1 VSAPAPG
8 SAPEFP
14 ETRGESG
21 FAPRLAPAP
30 TAKPAKKAKPAH
42 RLTAR
47 KAAPTG
53 RHAARRA
60 PRKRRLAVVYD
71 VDGPRVRLGV
81 GWFAVAL
88 AGIAAGPVT
97 AALVYGVAAAWAG
110 RQIVRAW
117 GSVAWQ
123 ADLAAG
129 LAGVPVLAA
138 LGGTRAVVGALVLAA
153 LVAVVAACTPGAARF
168 HGAGGRIAGLAILL
182 IATIPAIAGA
192 SVVLVRS
199 ESRSAALVLLL
210 LVSAYEMG
218 DFIVGSGA
226 SNPVEGPLAGMTTAM
241 LLALPLAVLLVAP
254 FDAAGAPLLGLSAAA
269 CPLGQVLAS
278 AMLPDAGATTP
289 ALRRIDTLL
298 VLGPL
303 WATAAAAF

>member
-1 VSAPAPG
+1 
-8 SAPEFP
+8 
-14 ETRGESG
+14 
-21 FAPRLAPAP
+21 
-30 TAKPAKKAKPAH
+30 
-42 RLTAR
+42 
-47 KAAPTG
+47 
-53 RHAARRA
+53 
-60 PRKRRLAVVYD
+60 
-71 VDGPRVRLGV
+71 
-81 GWFAVAL
+81 
-88 AGIAAGPVT
+88 
-97 AALVYGVAAAWAG
+97 
-110 RQIVRAW
+110 
-117 GSVAWQ
+117 
-123 ADLAAG
+123 
-129 LAGVPVLAA
+129 VLAA

-153 LVAVVAACTPGAARF
+153 FVAVVAACAPGGARL

-182 IATIPAIAGA
+182 IATTPAIAGVT
-192 SVVLVRS
+192 VVLIRS

-226 SNPVEGPLAGMTTAM
+226 SNPMEGPLAGMTAAM

-269 CPLGQVLAS
+269 CPLGQVVAS
-278 AMLPDAGATTP
+278 AMLPDAGATAP

>member
-1 VSAPAPG
+1 V
-8 SAPEFP
+8 
-14 ETRGESG
+14 
-21 FAPRLAPAP
+21 
-30 TAKPAKKAKPAH
+30 KPAH
-42 RLTAR
+42 RSTAR
-47 KAAPTG
+47 TAPPTG

-60 PRKRRLAVVYD
+60 PRRRRLAVVYD

-81 GWFAVAL
+81 AWFAVAVV
-88 AGIAAGPVT
+88 GIAAGPVT
-97 AALVYGVAAAWAG
+97 AALVYGVAAGWAG

-153 LVAVVAACTPGAARF
+153 LVAVIAACAPGGARLP
-168 HGAGGRIAGLAILL
+168 GAGGRIAGLAILL
-182 IATIPAIAGA
+182 IATAPAIAGVA
-192 SVVLVRS
+192 VVLVRG

-226 SNPVEGPLAGMTTAM
+226 SNPMEGPLAGMTAAM

-254 FDAAGAPLLGLSAAA
+254 FDAAGASLLGLSAAA
-269 CPLGQVLAS
+269 CPLGQVMAS
-278 AMLPDAGATTP
+278 AMLPDAGATAP

>member
-1 VSAPAPG
+1 VNATAPG
-8 SAPEFP
+8 SVPEFP
-14 ETRGESG
+14 QTGGESG

-30 TAKPAKKAKPAH
+30 TAKPAKRAKPAR

-97 AALVYGVAAAWAG
+97 AALVYCVAAAWAG

-168 HGAGGRIAGLAILL
+168 HGAGGRVAGLVILL

-226 SNPVEGPLAGMTTAM
+226 SNPVEGPLAGMTTAT

-269 CPLGQVLAS
+269 CPLGQVVAS
-278 AMLPDAGATTP
+278 AMLPDAGATAP

>member
-1 VSAPAPG
+1 VRSA
-8 SAPEFP
+8 S
-14 ETRGESG
+14 
-21 FAPRLAPAP
+21 
-30 TAKPAKKAKPAH
+30 
-42 RLTAR
+42 
-47 KAAPTG
+47 
-53 RHAARRA
+53 
-60 PRKRRLAVVYD
+60 RKRRLAVVYN

-81 GWFAVAL
+81 AWFAVAVV
-88 AGIAAGPVT
+88 GISAGPVT
-97 AALVYGVAAAWAG
+97 AALVYGIAAGWAG
-110 RQIVRAW
+110 RQIARAW

-138 LGGTRAVVGALVLAA
+138 LGGTRVAVGGLVLAVV
-153 LVAVVAACTPGAARF
+153 VAVVAACAPDGARLP
-168 HGAGGRIAGLAILL
+168 GAGGRIAAVGILL
-182 IATIPAIAGA
+182 LATTPAIAGA

-226 SNPVEGPLAGMTTAM
+226 SNPVEGPLAGITTAM
-241 LLALPLAVLLVAP
+241 LLGLPLAVLLVAP
-254 FDAAGAPLLGLSAAA
+254 FDAAGASLLGFAAAA
-269 CPLGQVLAS
+269 CPLGQVAAS
-278 AMLPDAGATTP
+278 AMLPDAGATAP

-303 WATAAAAF
+303 WAAAAAAF

>member
-1 VSAPAPG
+1 MSAPAPG

-42 RLTAR
+42 RLTAS

-60 PRKRRLAVVYD
+60 PRKRRLAVVYN

-110 RQIVRAW
+110 R
-117 GSVAWQ
+117 
-123 ADLAAG
+123 
-129 LAGVPVLAA
+129 
-138 LGGTRAVVGALVLAA
+138 
-153 LVAVVAACTPGAARF
+153 
-168 HGAGGRIAGLAILL
+168 
-182 IATIPAIAGA
+182 
-192 SVVLVRS
+192 
-199 ESRSAALVLLL
+199 
-210 LVSAYEMG
+210 
-218 DFIVGSGA
+218 
-226 SNPVEGPLAGMTTAM
+226 
-241 LLALPLAVLLVAP
+241 
-254 FDAAGAPLLGLSAAA
+254 
-269 CPLGQVLAS
+269 
-278 AMLPDAGATTP
+278 
-289 ALRRIDTLL
+289 
-298 VLGPL
+298 
-303 WATAAAAF
+303 